1 MSAEVG
7 ESASYLTV
15 IAEPSEIPSSCAG
28 SIDWVIVV
36 WNGSPPSAGL
46 IETSNLVSWPPP
58 MSVFPVGVIE
68 WTTP

>member
-36 WNGSPPSAGL
+36 WRGRRRRPA
-46 IETSNLVSWPPP
+46 
-58 MSVFPVGVIE
+58 
-68 WTTP
+68 